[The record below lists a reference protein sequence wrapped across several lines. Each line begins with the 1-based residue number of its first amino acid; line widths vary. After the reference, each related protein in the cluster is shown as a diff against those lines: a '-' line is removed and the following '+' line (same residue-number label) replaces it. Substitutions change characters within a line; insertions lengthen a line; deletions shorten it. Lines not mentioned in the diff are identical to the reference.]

1 MKQTPSS
8 SSTYQHL
15 VDTLWK
21 DFVDK
26 SLFTILW
33 FDHTLDTA
41 ETISDKQD
49 KTSQYTHQLSQE
61 VQWVLSDMD
70 NALVFSREKFHQAS
84 EDRKSR
90 YFGFLQ
96 DNSSIED
103 FNLMLT
109 IMMDEINNT
118 LSTKSLHELYFDY
131 YFLLELP
138 SLKFEYPLVF
148 NHEFEQI
155 GMYGYPHGS
164 MKWYITDKD
173 FQNKFLIFMQWFY
186 DKISSASQND
196 LIQIFVMSEFFR
208 QQSGQREGIGNA
220 MNPMIQISS
229 IEELLGSNK
238 TKDIQWRLSQLLF
251 TIKKQ
256 IPGTTPHKRHLIENI
271 AKNLNRHYFFPSHL
285 LHS

>member
-1 MKQTPSS
+1 MKKSS
-8 SSTYQHL
+8 SLSTYHNL

-21 DFVDK
+21 FFVDT
-26 SLFTILW
+26 SLLNILW
-33 FDHTLDTA
+33 FDHTLETA
-41 ETISDKQD
+41 WDQQD
-49 KTSQYTHQLSQE
+49 QTAHYTNHLSQE

-70 NALVFSREKFHQAS
+70 NALMFSRERFHQAY
-84 EDRKSR
+84 EERKNK
-90 YFGFLQ
+90 YFEWIQ
-96 DNSSIED
+96 ENSSIED
-103 FNLMLT
+103 FNSMLT
-109 IMMDEINNT
+109 IMMNDINNS
-118 LSTKSLHELYFDY
+118 LSTKSLHEVYFDY

-138 SLKFEYPLVF
+138 SLKFEYPSVF

-155 GMYGYPHGS
+155 GMYGYPQWS

-173 FQNKFLIFMQWFY
+173 FQNKFLSFIEWLY
-186 DKISSASQND
+186 KRLSSASQIE

-238 TKDIQWRLSQLLF
+238 TKDIQWKLSQILF

-256 IPGTTPHKRHLIENI
+256 IPGTTPHKRYLIEQI
-271 AKNLNRHYFFPSHL
+271 TKNLNKNYFFPSHL
-285 LHS
+285 LRS

>member
-1 MKQTPSS
+1 MKQSS
-8 SSTYQHL
+8 SLSTYHNL

-21 DFVDK
+21 DFVDT
-26 SLFTILW
+26 SLFSILW

-41 ETISDKQD
+41 ETASDQQD
-49 KTSQYTHQLSQE
+49 QTVHYTHHLSQE

-70 NALVFSREKFHQAS
+70 NALMFSREKFRQAY
-84 EDRKSR
+84 EERKNK
-90 YFGFLQ
+90 YFEWIQ
-96 DNSSIED
+96 ENSSIED
-103 FNLMLT
+103 FNSMLT
-109 IMMDEINNT
+109 IMMNDINNS
-118 LSTKSLHELYFDY
+118 LSTKSLHEVYFDY

-138 SLKFEYPLVF
+138 SLKFEYPSVF

-155 GMYGYPHGS
+155 GMYGYPQWS

-173 FQNKFLIFMQWFY
+173 FQNKFLSFIEWLY
-186 DKISSASQND
+186 KRLSSASQTE

-238 TKDIQWRLSQLLF
+238 TKDIQWKLSQLLF

-256 IPGTTPHKRHLIENI
+256 IPGTTPHKRHLIEQI
-271 AKNLNRHYFFPSHL
+271 TKNLNKNYFFPSHL
-285 LHS
+285 LRS